1 MAGPRHPR
9 HYEESFKRQI
19 VVALRER
26 QALPGDQG
34 RVRHLAFHAAP
45 LGPGHPRQR
54 LHPGRG
60 QPHP

>member
-9 HYEESFKRQI
+9 HCEESFKRRI
-19 VVALRER
+19 VRLYENGKPAR
-26 QALPGDQG
+26 DQG

-54 LHPGRG
+54 LHESRR